1 MASVRS
7 STFHEEVHIG
17 LKTILVVTVQIPCTA
32 LERFNLSHVL
42 TSLQAINFIY
52 LAQLIAIVGA
62 GFLTQPI
69 TTLFNESG
77 LSVWPS
83 SILTIFTAVLTPLV
97 SQAADYW
104 GRKWF
109 LVILMAC
116 GFAGSLI
123 IRRPTSMS
131 MVIGG
136 FCLLGMSFGSQSL
149 LFAVVSEV
157 LPRKHRPTAQ
167 ATVNL
172 TAGLGAVA
180 GLLMGGSLLR
190 YNHLENYRVYWYVV
204 AGIFMVSSII
214 CFCFYNPPPR
224 EAQIALNNREKLRRL
239 DWIGIG
245 TFSPGLTLFCVGL
258 AWSNAHI
265 LAPFIIGVV
274 LLISFILYEW
284 RWKSDGMLHH
294 GLFKSR
300 NFPIALAISFAEGLS
315 FFTCN
320 NYYPFETGLF
330 TGGSLWTVA
339 LHFTIVFFAS
349 VAFAPLAGLWS
360 STRKVVRS
368 PLFVGVS
375 SLVLFNILMATITP
389 HTTLTVLW
397 GYAVFAGLGLGMILP
412 TVMVAAQMDTP
423 PELISIT
430 SGLMTSIR
438 SFGAA
443 VGLAI
448 NNAIIHNSFSTNL
461 ARKIAEAVLPLG
473 FPQAELPA
481 LIGALS
487 SQSASAVA
495 SVPGVTPAIGL
506 AGLAAFK
513 DAYSIAFRD
522 AWITAACFVFV
533 AAIATLF
540 LVNPSKEFNAHIDAP
555 AEEKVFQTQA
565 ETEAAPDHDMES
577 SQHAHHET
585 IDQ

>member
-17 LKTILVVTVQIPCTA
+17 LKTILVVT
-32 LERFNLSHVL
+32 
-42 TSLQAINFIY
+42 AINFVY
-52 LAQLIAIVGA
+52 LAQLIAVVGA
-62 GFLTQPI
+62 GFLAQPI
-69 TTLFNESG
+69 TELFNESG

-83 SILTIFTAVLTPLV
+83 SILTIFTTVLTPPV

-109 LVILMAC
+109 LVLLMLC
-116 GFAGSLI
+116 GFAGALI
-123 IRRPTSMS
+123 IGRATSMA

-136 FCLLGMSFGSQSL
+136 FCVLGMSFGSQSL

-180 GLLMGGSLLR
+180 GLLMGGALLR
-190 YNHLENYRVYWYVV
+190 YNNLENYRVYWYVV
-204 AGIFMVSSII
+204 AGIFMASSVL
-214 CFCFYNPPPR
+214 CVCCYNPPPR
-224 EAQIALNNREKLRRL
+224 EAQIALSTREKLRRL

-258 AWSNAHI
+258 AWSQNPYTWSDAHI

-274 LLISFILYEW
+274 LLIAFVLYEW

-294 GLFKSR
+294 GLFKRR
-300 NFPIALAISFAEGLS
+300 NFPISLGIAFAEGLS

-320 NYYPFETGLF
+320 NYYPYETGLL

-339 LHFTIVFFAS
+339 LHFTILFFAS
-349 VAFAPLAGLWS
+349 VAFAPVAGLWS

-368 PLFVGVS
+368 PLFLGVS
-375 SLVLFNILMATITP
+375 SLVIFNILMATITP
-389 HTTLTVLW
+389 HTNLTVLW
-397 GYAVFAGLGLGMILP
+397 GYPVFAGLGLGMILP
-412 TVMVAAQMDTP
+412 IVMVAAQLDTP

-438 SFGAA
+438 SFGASI
-443 VGLAI
+443 GLAI
-448 NNAIIHNSFSTNL
+448 NNAIIHNSLSKNL
-461 ARKIAEAVLPLG
+461 APKIAEAVLPLG
-473 FPQAELPA
+473 FPQASLPA

-487 SQSASAVA
+487 SGSATAVE
-495 SVPGVTPAIGL
+495 SVPGVTPAIAM
-506 AGLAAFK
+506 AGLAALK
-513 DAYSIAFRD
+513 EAYSIAFRN

-555 AEEKVFQTQA
+555 AEEQVLQTQA
-565 ETEAAPDHDMES
+565 EIEAGPDHDKETS
-577 SQHAHHET
+577 HHAHHET
-585 IDQ
+585 VDQ

>member
-1 MASVRS
+1 MAPVRS
-7 STFHEEVHIG
+7 STFREEVHIG
-17 LKTILVVTVQIPCTA
+17 LKTILV
-32 LERFNLSHVL
+32 
-42 TSLQAINFIY
+42 AINFIY
-52 LAQLIAIVGA
+52 LAQLFAVVGA
-62 GFLTQPI
+62 GFLAQPI
-69 TTLFNESG
+69 TTLFNESS

-83 SILTIFTAVLTPLV
+83 SILTIFTAVLTPPI

-109 LVILMAC
+109 LVVLMVC

-123 IRRPTSMS
+123 IGRATSMA

-136 FCLLGMSFGSQSL
+136 FCLLCMSFGSQSL

-167 ATVNL
+167 ATINL

-180 GLLMGGSLLR
+180 GLLLGGSLLR
-190 YNHLENYRVYWYVV
+190 YNNLDNYRVYWYVV
-204 AGIFMVSSII
+204 AGLFMASSIL

-224 EAQIALNNREKLRRL
+224 EAQVALNTREKLRRL

-258 AWSNAHI
+258 AWSQNPYTWSDAHI

-274 LLISFILYEW
+274 LLIVFILYEW

-300 NFPIALAISFAEGLS
+300 NFPISLAIAFAEGLS

-320 NYYPFETGLF
+320 NYYPFETGLL

-339 LHFTIVFFAS
+339 LHFAIAFFSS
-349 VAFAPLAGLWS
+349 VAFAPLAGSWS
-360 STRKVVRS
+360 SARKVVRS

-375 SLVLFNILMATITP
+375 SLVIFNVLMATITP
-389 HTTLTVLW
+389 STPLTVLW
-397 GYAVFAGLGLGMILP
+397 GYPVFAGLGVGMILP
-412 TVMVAAQMDTP
+412 IVMVAAQLDTP

-438 SFGAA
+438 SVGAA
-443 VGLAI
+443 IGLAI
-448 NNAIIHNSFSTNL
+448 NNAIIHNSLSKNL
-461 ARKIAEAVLPLG
+461 VPNIAEAILPLG

-487 SQSASAVA
+487 SGSANALE
-495 SVPGVTPAIGL
+495 SVPGVTPAIGM
-506 AGLAAFK
+506 AALAAFK

-555 AEEKVFQTQA
+555 AEEKVLQTQA
-565 ETEAAPDHDMES
+565 EIEAGPDQDKET
-577 SQHAHHET
+577 SQHAHHEN